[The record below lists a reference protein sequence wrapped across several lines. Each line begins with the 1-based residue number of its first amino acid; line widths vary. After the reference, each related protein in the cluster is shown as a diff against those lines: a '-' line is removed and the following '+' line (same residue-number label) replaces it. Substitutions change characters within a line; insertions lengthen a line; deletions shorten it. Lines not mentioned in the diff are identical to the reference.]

1 MPTPAVRNLIREGKT
16 HQIYSLIQ
24 TGGQHGMQ
32 TMDASL
38 AGLVREQKITMAVA
52 ESRSSEPGE
61 MRKLVHAPAMAS
73 TSPPPV
79 GVAA

>member
-1 MPTPAVRNLIREGKT
+1 VRNLIREGKT

-38 AGLVREQKITMAVA
+38 AGLVREGRITMERA
-52 ESRSSEPGE
+52 ESRASEPAE
-61 MRKLVHAPAMAS
+61 MRKLVESGTLP
-73 TSPPPV
+73 
-79 GVAA
+79 VAA

>member
-1 MPTPAVRNLIREGKT
+1 MRNLIREGKT

-38 AGLVREQKITMAVA
+38 AGLVRASRITMAVA
-52 ESRSSEPGE
+52 ETRSSQPSEL
-61 MRKLVHAPAMAS
+61 RKLVEAEGSIGSML
-73 TSPPPV
+73 PPQP
-79 GVAA
+79 VAA